1 MRRKTIVITYA
12 LAFSLLLSGCGAG
25 LNAATTKITRVTDG
39 SEITIRENGSEI
51 RVVNLTLVDTED
63 GAAVV
68 VAMIVNQGTDSDQ
81 LLGFSVQGVQATLT
95 GETEL
100 LPNKPLFFEGEQA
113 NAKAVFLGA
122 NPKPGTHVT
131 VSIGFAKAGFV
142 TADVIIRDK
151 RDDFKN
157 VISGTPLTSAD
168 TAATADT
175 ATVTE

>member
-113 NAKAVFLGA
+113 NAKAVFPGA

-168 TAATADT
+168 TADT

>member
-1 MRRKTIVITYA
+1 MRRTSIVIASA
-12 LAFSLLLSGCGAG
+12 LAISLLLSGCGAG
-25 LNAATTKITRVTDG
+25 QTAATRMITRVTDG
-39 SEITIRENGSEI
+39 QEITIKENGSEI
-51 RVVNLTLVDTED
+51 RVVNLTLVDAGD

-68 VAMIVNQGTDSDQ
+68 VATIINQGTESDQ

-95 GETEL
+95 GETIL

-131 VSIGFAKAGFV
+131 ISLGFAKAGFV
-142 TADVIIRDK
+142 TVDVIIRDK
-151 RDDFKN
+151 RDAFKN
-157 VISGTPLTSAD
+157 VISGATLT
-168 TAATADT
+168 TVDT

>member
-1 MRRKTIVITYA
+1 MRRTSIVITSA

-25 LNAATTKITRVTDG
+25 QNAATTKITRVTDG
-39 SEITIRENGSEI
+39 NEITIRENGSEI
-51 RVVNLTLVDTED
+51 RVVNLTLVDTGD

-68 VAMIVNQGTDSDQ
+68 VATIINQGTDSDQ

-95 GETEL
+95 GETAL

-113 NAKAVFLGA
+113 NAKAVFPGA

-131 VSIGFAKAGFV
+131 ISLGFAKAGFV
-142 TADVIIRDK
+142 TAEVIIRDK

-157 VISGTPLTSAD
+157 VISGGTL
-168 TAATADT
+168 ATVDT

>member
-1 MRRKTIVITYA
+1 MRRKTIVITSA

-25 LNAATTKITRVTDG
+25 QNAATRMVTRVTDG
-39 SEITIRENGSEI
+39 NEITIRENGSEI

-63 GAAVV
+63 GAAVI
-68 VAMIVNQGTDSDQ
+68 VATIINQGAEPDQ
-81 LLGFSVQGVQATLT
+81 LLGFSVQGVQATLS
-95 GETEL
+95 GETAL

-131 VSIGFAKAGFV
+131 ISIGFAKAGFV
-142 TADVIIRDK
+142 TAEVIIRDK

-157 VISGTPLTSAD
+157 VISGAKLT
-168 TAATADT
+168 TADT